1 MTLSLKNKDIRTIF
15 GLGFLLLLSFNS
27 ALVNAVESP
36 KSKEVPSTFTINVLK
51 PPSPVPTLHGNILVY
66 ELQVVNNSDTTYHL
80 GLIEIV
86 DQAGK
91 PITAYSGVKLQQN
104 SFVYEGG
111 ERLNS
116 KEIELKKGM
125 GSFITIWI
133 SEAMLEKMPK
143 ELNHKLW
150 FDEVLLEKGETKTR
164 LLEYK
169 FNVLHEKP
177 VALGFP
183 LKGANWVAGAGP
195 SPYSYHRLSIL
206 PIKGKFYL
214 AQRYAIDWMQICPD
228 GKAVHGDFR
237 KNEDWN
243 GFGEEIYAV
252 ADGVVERIHD
262 QVAEN
267 VPPQLPVPQVPIA
280 DVSGNFV
287 MLKIHQNNKNY
298 YVLNAHIQP
307 GSIRVK
313 EGDIVKKGQVIGLL
327 GNTGNSSA
335 PHLHLHVCDNGDP
348 LMCEGVPFV
357 FEEVKLVGNVEEID
371 LDYGIWTPVRPSQVD
386 SSNHFMPIDNQVFN
400 FTEMLSKQCSKE

>member
-1 MTLSLKNKDIRTIF
+1 MDEAN
-15 GLGFLLLLSFNS
+15 
-27 ALVNAVESP
+27 
-36 KSKEVPSTFTINVLK
+36 
-51 PPSPVPTLHGNILVY
+51 
-66 ELQVVNNSDTTYHL
+66 
-80 GLIEIV
+80 
-86 DQAGK
+86 K

-104 SFVYEGG
+104 SFVYEGH

-125 GSFITIWI
+125 GAFVTIWLSQI
-133 SEAMLEKMPK
+133 MFEKTPK

-150 FDEVLLEKGETKTR
+150 FDEVLFEKGETKTS
-164 LLEYK
+164 LIEYK
-169 FNVLHEKP
+169 IDVLNEKP
-177 VALGFP
+177 VVLGFP

-206 PIKGKFYL
+206 PINDKFYL

-237 KNEDWN
+237 KNENWN

-252 ADGVVERIHD
+252 ADGVVEKVHD

-267 VPPQLPVPQVPIA
+267 VPPQLPVPQVPMT

-287 MLKIHQNNKNY
+287 MLKVYQNNMNY
-298 YVLNAHIQP
+298 YVLNAHMQP

-313 EGDIVKKGQVIGLL
+313 EGDTVKKGQVIGLL

-335 PHLHLHVCDNGDP
+335 PHLHLHVCDNNDP

-357 FEEVKLVGNVEEID
+357 FEDATVVGNVEEID
-371 LDYGIWTPVRPSQVD
+371 LDYGIWAPVKASQR
-386 SSNHFMPIDNQVFN
+386 NTLNYYMPVENEVFN
-400 FTEMLSKQCSKE
+400 FTEILSKQCIKK